1 MDFWLN
7 PGVNIQVNS
16 LTKVTMVPAAPGET
30 PPAGAMVVPPQSPLP
45 AAAAMIR
52 QAQEANLE
60 VAREAAIAN
69 QAVLES
75 QTIHPPW
82 SVTFTEQ
89 K

>member
-1 MDFWLN
+1 MDFWMR
-7 PGVNIQVNS
+7 PGVQVNVNS
-16 LTKVTMVPAAPGET
+16 LTKVTMVAAKPGEE
-30 PPAGAMVVPPQSPLP
+30 PPPGAMVVPPESPLP

-52 QAQEANLE
+52 QAQEANLQ

-69 QAVLES
+69 QAV
-75 QTIHPPW
+75 QDAAIAPTPW